1 MKKAVNKGL
10 FVFCLSA
17 IAFSIR
23 AEIVPTS
30 SQPIELARAIFDTD
44 ALRSD
49 GLDPEIANYYA
60 EAPRFTSGT
69 HDVTVLINGKKQ
81 GVFPVK
87 FNEEGMPCIDKAFL
101 ENAGLFKS
109 IKRETCPWIQQYWA
123 GATLETQPDSEQI
136 SLVVPPE
143 AIDPESGRQV
153 ADVRGGVAGMLNY
166 SMFGSHYDYSS
177 DNSDRFQSTFE
188 LGFNAGDWIVRSTQM
203 VSDGSDQKFSADS
216 LYTYAQRT
224 FTDYGVMVQGGQINI
239 ANSRFSI
246 PTIYGVQMMPDNAM
260 ASQNNSGIE
269 VSGIARNPQAR
280 VDIRQSGQL
289 IFSTL
294 VPAGPFTLKD
304 VPVANLNSD
313 LNVTVTESDGSENRF
328 TVAASSFRSNH
339 VGRASGFSIAIGRAE
354 NIEDSRFEQPWI
366 FSMSNGWSINN
377 RVNVM
382 AGMVSADNHYY
393 GFSGNIDTVPF
404 QNFYASMGFLGSI
417 DNLSQTDGTKTTL
430 DLGYSLPWGI
440 GVSLGGSYGTPDY
453 REMQELYSNDD
464 DFSTTKYD
472 TNVGVSWSSNLLG
485 RFSLSYY
492 RNQTW
497 NSDYDSRSILSSWS
511 KSFRYFS
518 VSLNW
523 QSDVSHDGEGDND
536 MFYVNVSVPLGRSG
550 VTTNSWYRENEGK
563 GSYGTRAMG
572 SLNAENS
579 YTVGV
584 SQDHDDNVTSWDS
597 SLNSNLHYTTLAL
610 AAGGYSDSNMS
621 YSAALS
627 GGIVAHNEGI
637 TFSPYQVT
645 DTYAITKLDKPVS
658 GVEIGTLRGPVWTD
672 KWGRAVVPALAP
684 FQETSVE
691 VNTQSLPGNLD
702 VNNGRADF
710 KASHGAVVSWQFTT
724 LSQRRVLLAIARP
737 DGSMLPKGTSIV
749 DQAGEYVTSA
759 PEDGVIFLNDIS
771 ASQPL
776 YASID
781 GGRCKLSYTL
791 PEADPQKFYE
801 EINGKCL

>member
-1 MKKAVNKGL
+1 LKKAVNKGL

-87 FNEEGMPCIDKAFL
+87 FNEKGMPCIDKAFL

-143 AIDPESGRQV
+143 AIDLESGRQV

-294 VPAGPFTLKD
+294 VPAP
-304 VPVANLNSD
+304 
-313 LNVTVTESDGSENRF
+313 
-328 TVAASSFRSNH
+328 SS
-339 VGRASGFSIAIGRAE
+339 
-354 NIEDSRFEQPWI
+354 P
-366 FSMSNGWSINN
+366 
-377 RVNVM
+377 
-382 AGMVSADNHYY
+382 
-393 GFSGNIDTVPF
+393 
-404 QNFYASMGFLGSI
+404 
-417 DNLSQTDGTKTTL
+417 
-430 DLGYSLPWGI
+430 
-440 GVSLGGSYGTPDY
+440 
-453 REMQELYSNDD
+453 
-464 DFSTTKYD
+464 
-472 TNVGVSWSSNLLG
+472 
-485 RFSLSYY
+485 
-492 RNQTW
+492 
-497 NSDYDSRSILSSWS
+497 
-511 KSFRYFS
+511 
-518 VSLNW
+518 
-523 QSDVSHDGEGDND
+523 
-536 MFYVNVSVPLGRSG
+536 
-550 VTTNSWYRENEGK
+550 
-563 GSYGTRAMG
+563 
-572 SLNAENS
+572 
-579 YTVGV
+579 
-584 SQDHDDNVTSWDS
+584 
-597 SLNSNLHYTTLAL
+597 
-610 AAGGYSDSNMS
+610 
-621 YSAALS
+621 
-627 GGIVAHNEGI
+627 
-637 TFSPYQVT
+637 
-645 DTYAITKLDKPVS
+645 
-658 GVEIGTLRGPVWTD
+658 
-672 KWGRAVVPALAP
+672 
-684 FQETSVE
+684 
-691 VNTQSLPGNLD
+691 
-702 VNNGRADF
+702 
-710 KASHGAVVSWQFTT
+710 
-724 LSQRRVLLAIARP
+724 
-737 DGSMLPKGTSIV
+737 
-749 DQAGEYVTSA
+749 
-759 PEDGVIFLNDIS
+759 
-771 ASQPL
+771 
-776 YASID
+776 
-781 GGRCKLSYTL
+781 
-791 PEADPQKFYE
+791 
-801 EINGKCL
+801 